1 MGKTHA
7 AAAVAVA
14 FAVLLLLSPRARDE
28 FALPE
33 AAEEV
38 LDPSSEE
45 QRIEIVRIEMP
56 PEPDPEPKAAPD
68 PPPPPP
74 EPPAPPSE
82 PAQAVPEADV
92 LARGASL
99 LRAGKFPRLR
109 ATYSRIGFPA
119 YRDAVLAL
127 GGAFFLF
134 DPMTRQPVAEVD
146 PRTGLVRAERL
157 RVDLSRWPRDVTRH
171 LPETLRL
178 GQARYGPRITRV
190 ILLPPARLDAA
201 LLGALEDHLRVL
213 GLDAQSLLRVDVAYE
228 LRAGRLHC
236 DVLLVAL
243 RDGTERPVSLEIDLS
258 GGMTGGGIAS

>member
-1 MGKTHA
+1 MGTTHA

-28 FALPE
+28 FALRE
-33 AAEEV
+33 AAEEA
-38 LDPSSEE
+38 LDPAAEE

-56 PEPDPEPKAAPD
+56 PEPDLEPKAAAD
-68 PPPPPP
+68 PPPPRP
-74 EPPAPPSE
+74 EPPAPPSQ
-82 PAQAVPEADV
+82 PAQTVPEAEV
-92 LARGASL
+92 LARGGSL

-119 YRDAVLAL
+119 YRDAVLDL

-134 DPMTRQPVAEVD
+134 DPMTRQPVAKVD
-146 PRTGLVRAERL
+146 PRTGLVSAERV

-178 GQARYGPRITRV
+178 GQAHYGPRITRV

-201 LLGALEDHLRVL
+201 LLGALEDHLRAL

-228 LRAGRLHC
+228 LRSGSLHC

-243 RDGTERPVSLEIDLS
+243 RDGSERPVSLEIDLS
-258 GGMTGGGIAS
+258 GGMTRGGIAS